1 MESGKK
7 KVYTDKSVQAGLAD
21 FQQAVAI
28 APAYYEAYYQIA
40 LAGLLLGQRDLAE
53 KSFRKAIEVSGD
65 TYGDANIG
73 LGTALLDKRDFYEGE
88 KTIRRG
94 IELSPDSWLGHY
106 ELGRAL
112 LNQDRIEDA
121 EKAALQARS
130 LAPNAAVIYRLLS
143 NVHLRQKNY
152 PAVLNDIDA
161 YLKLDP
167 NSPAGI
173 RAKQMREEVQ
183 QKIEVDKRPSSPPD
197 SKP

>member
-1 MESGKK
+1 VLPSCLLPRCHCHSASKPRLRRNP
-7 KVYTDKSVQAGLAD
+7 VQRA
-21 FQQAVAI
+21 F
-28 APAYYEAYYQIA
+28 
-40 LAGLLLGQRDLAE
+40 
-53 KSFRKAIEVSGD
+53 S
-65 TYGDANIG
+65 
-73 LGTALLDKRDFYEGE
+73 EGE

-112 LNQDRIEDA
+112 LNEERIEDA

-130 LAPNAAVIYRLLS
+130 LAPNAAIVYRLLS

-152 PAVLNDIDA
+152 PALLGDLDA

-167 NSPAGI
+167 DSPAGI

-183 QKIEVDKRPSSPPD
+183 QKIEEDRRPNPPPD
-197 SKP
+197 SRP

>member
-1 MESGKK
+1 M
-7 KVYTDKSVQAGLAD
+7 
-21 FQQAVAI
+21 
-28 APAYYEAYYQIA
+28 
-40 LAGLLLGQRDLAE
+40 
-53 KSFRKAIEVSGD
+53 
-65 TYGDANIG
+65 
-73 LGTALLDKRDFYEGE
+73 LDKRDFSEGE

-130 LAPNAAVIYRLLS
+130 LAPNAAIIYRLLS
-143 NVHLRQKNY
+143 NIHLRQKNY
-152 PAVLNDIDA
+152 PALLDDIDA

-167 NSPAGI
+167 GSPAGI

-183 QKIEVDKRPSSPPD
+183 QKIEANKQPNHGPD
-197 SKP
+197 SNPE